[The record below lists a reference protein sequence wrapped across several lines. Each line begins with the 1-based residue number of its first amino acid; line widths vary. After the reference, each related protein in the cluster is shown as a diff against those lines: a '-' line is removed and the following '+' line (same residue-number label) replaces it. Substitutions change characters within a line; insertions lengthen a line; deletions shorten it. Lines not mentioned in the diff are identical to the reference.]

1 MVIVLVGQTLS
12 ILFPHC
18 LLPQLFGINAAVR
31 QRIGRRLDSSA
42 FAFSNRHHLLARLL
56 PLRPTPVV
64 VPPFDC
70 WINSSERWNI
80 GLICELW
87 SKAGLPTSYFW
98 LDIALWFITSSK
110 TGNSHN
116 SICVTSENKWLPSNN
131 EWHLLSGPVWPT
143 KKCLLTSITT
153 SGVSGLYLWR
163 IKTFKDTLSVN
174 SCHLKWSGGSKW
186 RNKDDRQV
194 LVPGGPVAFVVLL
207 QVSFSFLLF
216 LLAS

>member
-1 MVIVLVGQTLS
+1 MVIIPAGQKWHQLVLMSPKTWTVCLALS
-12 ILFPHC
+12 ILFPNY

-31 QRIGRRLDSSA
+31 QRIGLRVDSSV
-42 FAFSNRHHLLARLL
+42 FAFSNRHQCWLAFYHCAPAV
-56 PLRPTPVV
+56 PL
-64 VPPFDC
+64 FDR
-70 WINSSERWNI
+70 INSSERWNI

-174 SCHLKWSGGSKW
+174 SCHLKWLGGADGVIKMIG
-186 RNKDDRQV
+186 K
-194 LVPGGPVAFVVLL
+194 
-207 QVSFSFLLF
+207 
-216 LLAS
+216 